1 MPKTLQNE
9 AQRRFPASPRF
20 RRTTLPICARR
31 VSRGVFSADN
41 QQSVKRPPTGVGA
54 GWVVTGLEKKKDTE
68 FIRALVSMSRLRW
81 MPRLDSDQCV
91 RLQGA
96 LCYRYTTG
104 QCGASRGN
112 RTLMSS
118 LEGWRSTVEPWM
130 RFGRPQCQ
138 RQVIQSPLRSP
149 ACPSD
154 DASTQRRL
162 GACRTR
168 QLVGEGGL
176 EPPTKT
182 L

>member
-1 MPKTLQNE
+1 M
-9 AQRRFPASPRF
+9 
-20 RRTTLPICARR
+20 
-31 VSRGVFSADN
+31 
-41 QQSVKRPPTGVGA
+41 VK
-54 GWVVTGLEKKKDTE
+54 GLEIKK
-68 FIRALVSMSRLRW
+68 RHGGHPCLGMSSMAISSMNAIAPSPAPSQSTSSMLRLRW

-118 LEGWRSTVEPWM
+118 LEGWRSAVEQWM